1 MYKDLRV
8 HVWSNNYYGI
18 LATNVNPVTVP
29 CSGAVTESTGL
40 DALPKLQ
47 PVAKIKIL
55 IKNKVD
61 K

>member
-40 DALPKLQ
+40 DALPKL
-47 PVAKIKIL
+47 
-55 IKNKVD
+55 
-61 K
+61 